1 MNFGGMGNIEHAS
14 LATQRILVTDGDQR
28 AALAVVRSLGA
39 AGASV
44 VVGAGSGRSIAG
56 ASRYASGKVELPDPL
71 ASPDAFCDRVLRVI
85 EEQSIDIVIPITEAA
100 LRPILAADLGSVIL
114 PFPDLATF
122 ELASDKYRLTE
133 LAARRGVPVPA
144 QGIIESP
151 GSESAP
157 DLPAFPVVLKP
168 AVSVTS
174 TEGART
180 KLTVSHA
187 DDAGALARL
196 IADVPPDAYPL
207 LVQQRIVG
215 PGVGLFL
222 LRWNGRILARFAH
235 RRLRE
240 KPPSG
245 GVSVYR
251 ESIPLPPDALRHAE
265 ALLEELDWNGV
276 AMVEFKVDRS
286 SGVPYLMEMT
296 GRFWG
301 SLQLAIDAGV
311 DFPRLLAEA
320 ALGRAD
326 GPVVTGE
333 SGIRLRWLLGDLD
346 HLLIRLRRSRTE
358 LHLPAGS
365 PGRLRAL
372 GSFLVPWRRGE
383 RLEVLRLSDPAPFVR
398 EVSHWI
404 RSL

>member
-1 MNFGGMGNIEHAS
+1 
-14 LATQRILVTDGDQR
+14 
-28 AALAVVRSLGA
+28 
-39 AGASV
+39 
-44 VVGAGSGRSIAG
+44 
-56 ASRYASGKVELPDPL
+56 
-71 ASPDAFCDRVLRVI
+71 
-85 EEQSIDIVIPITEAA
+85 
-100 LRPILAADLGSVIL
+100 
-114 PFPDLATF
+114 
-122 ELASDKYRLTE
+122 
-133 LAARRGVPVPA
+133 
-144 QGIIESP
+144 
-151 GSESAP
+151 
-157 DLPAFPVVLKP
+157 
-168 AVSVTS
+168 
-174 TEGART
+174 
-180 KLTVSHA
+180 
-187 DDAGALARL
+187 
-196 IADVPPDAYPL
+196 
-207 LVQQRIVG
+207 
-215 PGVGLFL
+215 
-222 LRWNGRILARFAH
+222 
-235 RRLRE
+235 
-240 KPPSG
+240 
-245 GVSVYR
+245 VYR

-286 SGVPYLMEMT
+286 SGVPYLMEMN

-311 DFPRLLAEA
+311 DFPKLLAEA

-346 HLLIRLRRSRTE
+346 HLLIRLGRSRTE